1 MLWGSFASSA
11 LRLKIPVA
19 PTSPP
24 KAVLVACLLVG
35 LACYV
40 AFALAMYRKLFQ
52 EIIEGWLFI
61 FCGLQPT
68 TTK

>member
-11 LRLKIPVA
+11 PRLKIPVA

-52 EIIEGWLFI
+52 EIIEG
-61 FCGLQPT
+61 
-68 TTK
+68 